1 MLHAMSVAQN
11 ILIIAPDTI
20 FGLVEALPAL
30 SAIQKR
36 HRTDSLWLVAEDE
49 HAAVVDEVISCERR
63 VPARDLRWSLAGL
76 KLVAELLRTK
86 FSQVYEFNS
95 SARLHWFAV
104 VPAGG
109 EHIYSVRGR
118 RHPGFRALRLQ
129 DQLSELLGSAGL
141 GDLGQPSLPR
151 REGSGGAAAL
161 TIVFPEISEDV
172 FSNND
177 WVGIGKFLENM
188 ARRGLEPQLL
198 VSGDEMA
205 ALPKSFAAIGQV
217 RASRLTDSAEIFQNS
232 RLVLTTDQG
241 AAALAAAYGVA
252 TLMLV
257 PNGINRLREVPR
269 GDHVAVAEYGYP
281 FEIKSENLVAAT
293 LRLFS

>member
-1 MLHAMSVAQN
+1 MSVASN
-11 ILIIAPDTI
+11 IMIIAPDTI
-20 FGLVEALPAL
+20 FGLVEALPAF
-30 SAIQKR
+30 SAIQK
-36 HRTDSLWLVAEDE
+36 HHGTDILWLVADSE

-63 VPARDLRWSLAGL
+63 VPARDLKWSLAGL

-86 FSQVYEFNS
+86 FSHVYEFNS
-95 SARLHWFAV
+95 SARLHWLAV

-109 EHIYSVRGR
+109 EQVYSVRGR

-161 TIVFPEISEDV
+161 TIVFPGVFPGVSEAG
-172 FSNND
+172 FSDND
-177 WVGIGKFLENM
+177 WAAIGKFLESM
-188 ARRGLEPQLL
+188 ARRGLDPQLL
-198 VSGDEMA
+198 VSGDDMGA
-205 ALPKSFAAIGQV
+205 MPKSFAAIGQA

-232 RLVLTTDQG
+232 RLVLTTDLG
-241 AAALAAAYGVA
+241 AAALAAAYGVP
-252 TLMLV
+252 TLILA
-257 PNGINRLREVPR
+257 PDGIDRLREVPR
-269 GDHVAVAEYGYP
+269 GDHVGVVEYGYP